1 MASPCTLFYLL
12 IAPPKPQLFQSMMW
26 WRGLGT
32 RGWCLMPGQRPCG
45 LLALKSVPD
54 ATKFGDSLTTYY
66 FILHIVIRFLN
77 KPDVLN
83 FAHSSAVHLIYFAV
97 SSILYFLQSFPFL
110 SSSRLLSQSTLLCE
124 KKNSH
129 HFTHPYPQALSHVLH
144 RQQWWNCTIPQSPLC
159 LHAYISTSHD
169 SLDLM
174 TSSLH
179 SSISYIPL
187 HTTTDAE
194 SPQSFSITHY
204 LTFHLPYIV
213 PRRIS
218 QNQPIH
224 HSFSEK
230 ILLCSRQHCRAALCS
245 LHQTHPLLLAIWW
258 HLQPTGMSPRN
269 RLSTWDSSTP
279 CLNKRQAYL

>member
-1 MASPCTLFYLL
+1 
-12 IAPPKPQLFQSMMW
+12 
-26 WRGLGT
+26 
-32 RGWCLMPGQRPCG
+32 
-45 LLALKSVPD
+45 
-54 ATKFGDSLTTYY
+54 
-66 FILHIVIRFLN
+66 
-77 KPDVLN
+77 
-83 FAHSSAVHLIYFAV
+83 
-97 SSILYFLQSFPFL
+97 
-110 SSSRLLSQSTLLCE
+110 
-124 KKNSH
+124 
-129 HFTHPYPQALSHVLH
+129 
-144 RQQWWNCTIPQSPLC
+144 
-159 LHAYISTSHD
+159 
-169 SLDLM
+169 M

-279 CLNKRQAYL
+279 CLNKRQAYLWAYLLVYYKSSYSNSHIIILIKCDLLTLLMDFNTQ